1 VKDIQTKAPEADVSA
16 WLAALN
22 WWGPIMSAQ
31 TAYNA
36 KAHEIF
42 RQLSNEWQSFVAQ
55 RTREDQNVMHQM
67 ASAKSPV
74 QVLEITARFW
84 QKAADDYA
92 REYTAVVKLAGN
104 CVMSAVDEAQHSGK
118 EASRPTRT
126 VDAVPA
132 PGNKVFTM
140 AESA

>member
-1 VKDIQTKAPEADVSA
+1 MRTKAREADVSA
-16 WLAALN
+16 WLPAWN
-22 WWGPIMSAQ
+22 WWTPIMSAQ

-36 KAHEIF
+36 KAHEVF

-55 RTREDQNVMHQM
+55 RTKEDLNAMQQM
-67 ASAKSPV
+67 ASARSPE

-104 CVMSAVDEAQHSGK
+104 CVTSAVDEAQHAGA
-118 EASRPTRT
+118 EASAL
-126 VDAVPA
+126 VKAA
-132 PGNKVFTM
+132 
-140 AESA
+140 